1 MEIWNEFF
9 HLKENPFSETPDTQF
24 YFASPAHTRVLK
36 DLAGLFLHG
45 KGFALLTGEVGTG
58 KTLLC
63 RMLLK
68 SFQNKAHTALIFH
81 PVLNDVELLDVILDE
96 FKIEKPKASAGK
108 KSLKALLDSLNEFLI
123 REASAGK
130 KSILI
135 IDDAQRLNA
144 EALDLLRILSNLETE
159 KQKLIHII
167 LVGQRE
173 LSEKLAKPEL
183 RQLDQR
189 ISIRSELFALD
200 EDSTRK
206 YILHRIEEARIPN
219 FVRFHPK
226 AMEQIFRQSGG
237 VPRLINRICETLL
250 LRASERGVRFIDAR
264 MVREIPA
271 TSHIK
276 SSLGFW
282 TRVFGRKGST
292 L

>member
-36 DLAGLFLHG
+36 DLAGLFSQG
-45 KGFALLTGEVGTG
+45 RGFALLTGDVGTG

-68 SFQNKAHTALIFH
+68 SFQSKAHTALIFH
-81 PVLNDVELLDVILDE
+81 PVLNDLELLDVILEE
-96 FKIEKPKASAGK
+96 FKVERPKVHSSK
-108 KSLKALLDSLNEFLI
+108 KSLKVMLDALNEFLI
-123 REASAGK
+123 REAAVGK

-135 IDDAQRLNA
+135 VDDAQRLSA
-144 EALDLLRILSNLETE
+144 EALDLIRILSNLETE
-159 KQKLIHII
+159 KRKLIHII
-167 LVGQRE
+167 LVGQKE
-173 LSEKLAKPEL
+173 LTQKLATPEL

-189 ISIRSELFALD
+189 ISVRSELCALD
-200 EDSTRK
+200 EESTRK

-226 AMEQIFRQSGG
+226 ALELIYRNSCG
-237 VPRLINRICETLL
+237 VPRLINRICESLL

-264 MVREIPA
+264 MVREVPA
-271 TSHIK
+271 ATQVVSTV
-276 SSLGFW
+276 SFW
-282 TRVFGRKGST
+282 NRLFHRKGSSI
-292 L
+292 